1 MHYVFTMATLTLK
14 DVPPKLHSALR
25 KRAEKN
31 RRSLNQEVLFCLE
44 RIAGLTVLDDEER
57 RAWLQASEQSLMAAW
72 DNPEDDVYNELLQK

>member
-1 MHYVFTMATLTLK
+1 MFTMATLTLK

>member
-1 MHYVFTMATLTLK
+1 MRYEFPMATLTLK

-44 RIAGLTVLDDEER
+44 RIAGLSVPEDENR
-57 RAWLQASEQSLMAAW
+57 RAWLHASEQGLMTVW

>member
-1 MHYVFTMATLTLK
+1 MRYEFHMATLTLK

-44 RIAGLTVLDDEER
+44 RIAGLSVPDDEDR
-57 RAWLQASEQSLMAAW
+57 RAWLHASEQGLMTVW